1 MEYINE
7 KERIAIYHTDCVE
20 LAKSLPD
27 EAIDF
32 SVYSPPFAN
41 LYTYSDNLADMGNC
55 ANDEEFF
62 NQYKYLIKEKFRITR
77 NGRLTA
83 IHCKD
88 LPKYKNRNGASG
100 LVDFAGAIIKAHEE
114 CGWTYHSRITIWK
127 DPVIEMQRTKNQGLL
142 YKQVCKDSA
151 YSRQGMAD
159 YIIVMRKCVY
169 EDNVP
174 VCNENGAER
183 FYDYIGSSYLAPKID
198 KSALMRSVNEA
209 QRLYSI
215 EVWQRYASPVW
226 FDIAQTNV
234 LNTALA
240 KDGKDEKHICPLQLD
255 VIERCIELWSN
266 KSEIV
271 FSPFM
276 GIGSEGYQAVL
287 QNRGFVGSELKESYF
302 AIAEANIKKA
312 ISEKQSLFDMPF

>member
-7 KERIAIYHTDCVE
+7 KEKIAVYNTDCVE
-20 LAKSLPD
+20 LAKSLDD
-27 EAIDF
+27 ESIDF

-88 LPKYKNRNGASG
+88 LPKYKNRDGAGG
-100 LVDFAGAIIKAHEE
+100 LNDFAGAIIRAHEE

-169 EDNVP
+169 ENNTP
-174 VCNENGAER
+174 ITREGKER
-183 FYDYIGSSYLAPKID
+183 FYDYIGSSYFAPKLEKGALSRD
-198 KSALMRSVNEA
+198 KEEA
-209 QRLYSI
+209 ERLYSI

-226 FDIAQTNV
+226 FDIQQTNV

-240 KDGKDEKHICPLQLD
+240 KDSKDEKHICPLQLD

-266 KSEIV
+266 EGEIV

-276 GIGSEGYQAVL
+276 GIGSEGFQAVL
-287 QNRGFVGSELKESYF
+287 QNRGFVGSELKEGYF
-302 AIAEANIKKA
+302 NIAVENIKEALERKRS
-312 ISEKQSLFDMPF
+312 ILDMPF

>member
-1 MEYINE
+1 MEFIDESN
-7 KERIAIYHTDCVE
+7 KIAVYNTDCVE
-20 LAKSLPD
+20 LAKSLD
-27 EAIDF
+27 DCSIDF

-41 LYTYSDNLADMGNC
+41 LYTYSDSLADMGNC

-62 NQYKYLIKEKFRITR
+62 KQYKYLIKEKFRITK

-88 LPKYKNRNGASG
+88 LPKYKNRDGAGG
-100 LVDFAGAIIKAHEE
+100 LNDFAGAIIKAHEE

-169 EDNVP
+169 DNETP
-174 VCNENGAER
+174 ITRGKER
-183 FYDYIGSSYLAPKID
+183 FYDYIGSSYNAPKMARD
-198 KSALMRSVNEA
+198 SKEKE
-209 QRLYSI
+209 RLYSI

-234 LNTALA
+234 LNIALA
-240 KDGKDEKHICPLQLD
+240 KDCNDEKHICPLQLD

-266 KSEIV
+266 EGEIV

-276 GIGSEGYQAVL
+276 GIGSEGYQAIL
-287 QNRGFVGSELKESYF
+287 QNRGFVGSELKEGYF
-302 AIAEANIKKA
+302 NIAVKNLKEAIYK
-312 ISEKQSLFDMPF
+312 KQSLFDMPF

>member
-7 KERIAIYHTDCVE
+7 DQKIAVYNTDCVE
-20 LAKSLPD
+20 LAKSLDD
-27 EAIDF
+27 ESVDF

-41 LYTYSDNLADMGNC
+41 LYTYSDSLADMGNC
-55 ANDEEFF
+55 ANNEEFF
-62 NQYKYLIKEKFRITR
+62 KQYKYLIKEKFRITR

-88 LPKYKNRNGASG
+88 LPKYKNRDGAGG
-100 LVDFAGAIIKAHEE
+100 LVDFAGEIIRAHEE

-159 YIIVMRKCVY
+159 YMIIMRKCVY
-169 EDNVP
+169 EGEKP
-174 VCNENGAER
+174 IHREGER
-183 FYDYIGSSYLAPKID
+183 FYDYIGNSYFAPKRERD
-198 KSALMRSVNEA
+198 LNRCDEA
-209 QRLYSI
+209 ERERLYSI

-226 FDIAQTNV
+226 FDINQTNV
-234 LNTALA
+234 LNISLA

-266 KSEIV
+266 EGEIV

-287 QNRGFVGSELKESYF
+287 QNRGFVGSELKETYF
-302 AIAEANIKKA
+302 NIAVKNLKSAIDKKR
-312 ISEKQSLFDMPF
+312 SLFD